1 MMKKKIMV
9 VDNHP
14 VVLRFM
20 SQSLDKVGYQVITA
34 EDGLSALEILKTFTP
49 DVIFIDLIMPHIG
62 GEKLCQIIR
71 KMPALKET
79 HLIILSAIAAEQE
92 INYTSFGADACIAKG
107 SLDKMAKHVL
117 AAIEEVGQAKG
128 LLHPPKTIGIEDVY
142 ARNITT
148 ELLSV
153 KKHFEVILKS
163 MAEGI
168 LEITPEG
175 KIVYTNPKAISLI
188 DRTEDQLLSLDFTD
202 LFHESD
208 RQKIKAHLTAIHRTS
223 QPIAVNGPLTL
234 NGKEVSLHLLP
245 VIDEM
250 QRSIIVILTDVSEKK
265 RMEAQLV
272 QAQKMEAIGTLA
284 GGIAHDFNNL
294 LMVIQG
300 NASLMLLDM
309 NPAHPYY
316 EMLRTI
322 EKQVQSGSKLT
333 SQLLGYARKGRY
345 ELKPIDLNQLVA
357 DTSEAFGRTRKNI
370 TLHRELAQDLLP
382 CEADQGQIQ
391 QVLMNLFVNAT
402 DAMPMGGD
410 LYLKTNN
417 VTDKEIEGRFYRPA
431 PGNYVRLTVTDSG
444 VGMESKVLGR
454 IFDPFFTTKELGRG
468 TGLGL
473 ASTYGIVKG
482 HGGYIEVESEKGHG
496 STFKVYLPASGKQVQ
511 KTTKPS
517 VPISKGIGTVLLVD
531 DEEVILD
538 VSEKVLKVL
547 GYKVLV
553 ARSGAEA
560 IEMFKKHQD
569 SIDLVL
575 LDIIMP
581 HMGGGE
587 VYDRLKEIS
596 SEVKVL
602 LLSGYSIDGEASK
615 IMARGCNGF
624 IQKPFDMMQLSESI
638 RAILR

>member
-1 MMKKKIMV
+1 MMKKKILV

-14 VVLRFM
+14 VVLKFM
-20 SQSLDKVGYQVITA
+20 SQLLEKEGHQALTA
-34 EDGLSALEILKTFTP
+34 EDGLFALEILKTYTP

-71 KMPALKET
+71 KIPALKEAY
-79 HLIILSAIAAEQE
+79 LIVLSAIAAEQE
-92 INYTSFGADACIAKG
+92 IDYTSFGADACIAKG

-117 AAIEEVGQAKG
+117 TALEQVDQKNGV
-128 LLHPPKTIGIEDVY
+128 LHPPKTIGIEDVY

-153 KKHFEVILKS
+153 KKHFEVILNG

-188 DRTEDQLLSLDFTD
+188 NRTEDQLLSSDFAD
-202 LFHESD
+202 LFLESD
-208 RQKIKAHLTAIHRTS
+208 RQRIKDPLMEIHRTS
-223 QPIAVNGPLTL
+223 QPIAVNGPLRL
-234 NGKEVSLHLLP
+234 NGKQVSLHLLP
-245 VIDEM
+245 VMDEM
-250 QRSIIVILTDVSEKK
+250 QRSIIVILTDVSEQK
-265 RMEAQLV
+265 RMEVQLI

-300 NASLMLLDM
+300 NVSLMLLDV
-309 NPAHPYY
+309 NPAHSHY

-345 ELKPIDLNQLVA
+345 ELRPTHLNQLVA

-370 TLHRELAQDLLP
+370 TIHRDLAGDLFT
-382 CEADQGQIQ
+382 CEADQGQIE
-391 QVLMNLFVNAT
+391 QVLMNLFVNSA
-402 DAMPMGGD
+402 DAMPKGGD
-410 LYLKTNN
+410 LFLKTAN
-417 VTDKEIEGRFYRPA
+417 VNFKEIKGRGYTPN
-431 PGNYVRLTVTDSG
+431 PGDYILLTVTDTG
-444 VGMESKVLGR
+444 VGIDSKTIDR

-482 HGGYIEVESEKGHG
+482 HGGYIEVESEKCLG
-496 STFKVYLPASGKQVQ
+496 STFKVYLPASGKPAQQTVR
-511 KTTKPS
+511 PS
-517 VPISKGIGTVLLVD
+517 APISKAIGTVLLVD

-553 ARSGAEA
+553 AGSGAEA
-560 IEMFKKHQD
+560 IEIFRKHQD

-596 SEVKVL
+596 PEVKVL
-602 LLSGYSIDGEASK
+602 LSSGYSIDGEASK

-624 IQKPFDMMQLSESI
+624 IQKPFDIMQLSQSI